1 MTSQNTQQQ
10 TDDIQN
16 ESSESLNN
24 SKIRDSET
32 LNESTNNEQNEL
44 IGSLSKSDSSVTL
57 KNDAISED
65 NSLNLQLS
73 LESDPICWIENG
85 QKKCL
90 PH

>member
-16 ESSESLNN
+16 ESSQSLNN

-44 IGSLSKSDSSVTL
+44 IESLSKSDSVTL